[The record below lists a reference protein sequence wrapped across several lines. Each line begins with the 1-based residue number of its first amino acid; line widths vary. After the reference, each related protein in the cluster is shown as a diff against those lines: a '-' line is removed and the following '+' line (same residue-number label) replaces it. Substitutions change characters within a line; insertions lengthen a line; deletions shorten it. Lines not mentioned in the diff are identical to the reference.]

1 MRPGSLPSLHA
12 AWLLLTGPA
21 GSKNLCGECR
31 LRQAEVLVMD
41 AEEQAAQLSED
52 ERDYAAMPFELR
64 ALEVALDIVRARPAP
79 ALPQRP

>member
-1 MRPGSLPSLHA
+1 
-12 AWLLLTGPA
+12 
-21 GSKNLCGECR
+21 
-31 LRQAEVLVMD
+31 VLVMD